1 MGNIIRSGREIKFSL
16 VDEIEAYS
24 TSLDC
29 VFRSNRMIKLSEIIK
44 IPIEIGDTVLGGKF
58 KNKRIVVKSIGK
70 NDKGDITINN
80 KPLLKYRLLTKDEGT
95 CGYGVDG
102 ILGDIPAGPHL
113 IKKRKKKKFIQT
125 DKGRIPLE
133 GKKTK
138 KKKKTKTKM
147 KTGKKWSGLGYDTYE
162 NKNGWSQKYKKSID
176 CNNPK
181 GFSQRAH
188 CQGKKKNEGKVT
200 NLELMKLYRKALN
213 QIPNSPAQKKTREK
227 IKQLRK
233 KLNMNE
239 ALGPSDDKRRVMMLK
254 LYGSNLVHNYK
265 RLLAGIENEK
275 KGVIKK
281 SWKDFKAMYNSIEK
295 KMEEII

>member
-1 MGNIIRSGREIKFSL
+1 MFVRFSGIAHIYIQETGFNTLPHEVMGNIIRSGREIKFSL
-16 VDEIEAYS
+16 VDEIVAYS

-80 KPLLKYRLLTKDEGT
+80 KPLLKFRLLTKDEGT

-113 IKKRKKKKFIQT
+113 IKKKKKKKFIQT
-125 DKGRIPLE
+125 DKGKIPLE
-133 GKKTK
+133 
-138 KKKKTKTKM
+138 
-147 KTGKKWSGLGYDTYE
+147 
-162 NKNGWSQKYKKSID
+162 NKWSQKYKKSID

-200 NLELMKLYRKALN
+200 NLELLKLYRKALN
-213 QIPNSPAQKKTREK
+213 QIPNSPNQKKTREK

-233 KLNMNE
+233 KLNMKE

-254 LYGSNLVHNYK
+254 LYGSNLVTNYK

-275 KGVIKK
+275 QGVIKK

>member
-1 MGNIIRSGREIKFSL
+1 MKTGFNTLPHEVMGNIIRSGREIKFSL
-16 VDEIEAYS
+16 VDEIVAYS

-80 KPLLKYRLLTKDEGT
+80 KPLLKFRLLTKDEGT

-113 IKKRKKKKFIQT
+113 IKKKKKKKFIQT
-125 DKGRIPLE
+125 DKGKIPLE
-133 GKKTK
+133 
-138 KKKKTKTKM
+138 
-147 KTGKKWSGLGYDTYE
+147 
-162 NKNGWSQKYKKSID
+162 NKWSQKYKKSID

-213 QIPNSPAQKKTREK
+213 QIPNSPNQKKTREK

-233 KLNMNE
+233 KLNMKE

-254 LYGSNLVHNYK
+254 LYGSNLVTNYK

-275 KGVIKK
+275 QGVIKK

>member
-1 MGNIIRSGREIKFSL
+1 MKTGFNTLPHEVMGNIIRSGREIKFSL
-16 VDEIEAYS
+16 VDEIVAYS

-113 IKKRKKKKFIQT
+113 IKKKKKKFIQT
-125 DKGRIPLE
+125 DKGKIPLE
-133 GKKTK
+133 
-138 KKKKTKTKM
+138 
-147 KTGKKWSGLGYDTYE
+147 
-162 NKNGWSQKYKKSID
+162 NKWSQKYKKSID

-200 NLELMKLYRKALN
+200 NLELLKLYRKALN
-213 QIPNSPAQKKTREK
+213 QIPNSPNQKKTREK

-233 KLNMNE
+233 KLNMKE

-254 LYGSNLVHNYK
+254 LYGSNLVTNYK

-275 KGVIKK
+275 QGVIKK

>member
-1 MGNIIRSGREIKFSL
+1 
-16 VDEIEAYS
+16 
-24 TSLDC
+24 
-29 VFRSNRMIKLSEIIK
+29 MIKLSEIIK

-80 KPLLKYRLLTKDEGT
+80 KPLLKFRLLTKDEGT

-113 IKKRKKKKFIQT
+113 IKKKKKKFIQT

-133 GKKTK
+133 GKKKK
-138 KKKKTKTKM
+138 KKKKTKMKM
-147 KTGKKWSGLGYDTYE
+147 GKKWSGLGYDTYE
-162 NKNGWSQKYKKSID
+162 NKIRSEANAVKGSKVSKFITGHNLTMKGKKYKEIEFETLGVDNSSKMVKLRILS
-176 CNNPK
+176 PK
-181 GFSQRAH
+181 NLFGMEIPVKFSTLRR
-188 CQGKKKNEGKVT
+188 GPFLKT
-200 NLELMKLYRKALN
+200 N
-213 QIPNSPAQKKTREK
+213 T
-227 IKQLRK
+227 K
-233 KLNMNE
+233 KLNMKE

-254 LYGSNLVHNYK
+254 LYGSNLVTNYK

-275 KGVIKK
+275 QGVIKK

-295 KMEEII
+295 KMQEII

>member
-1 MGNIIRSGREIKFSL
+1 
-16 VDEIEAYS
+16 
-24 TSLDC
+24 
-29 VFRSNRMIKLSEIIK
+29 MIKLSEIIK

-80 KPLLKYRLLTKDEGT
+80 KPLLKFRLLTKDEGT

-113 IKKRKKKKFIQT
+113 IKKKKKKFIQT

-133 GKKTK
+133 GKKKK
-138 KKKKTKTKM
+138 KKKKTKMKM
-147 KTGKKWSGLGYDTYE
+147 GKKWSGLGYDTY
-162 NKNGWSQKYKKSID
+162 
-176 CNNPK
+176 
-181 GFSQRAH
+181 
-188 CQGKKKNEGKVT
+188 EGKVT

-213 QIPNSPAQKKTREK
+213 QIPNSPAQKKTRDK

-233 KLNMNE
+233 KLNMKE

-254 LYGSNLVHNYK
+254 LYGSNLVTNYK

-275 KGVIKK
+275 QGVIKK

-295 KMEEII
+295 KMQEII

>member
-16 VDEIEAYS
+16 VDEIVAYS

-80 KPLLKYRLLTKDEGT
+80 KPLLKFRLLTKDEGT

-113 IKKRKKKKFIQT
+113 IKKKKKKKFIQT
-125 DKGRIPLE
+125 DKGKIPLE
-133 GKKTK
+133 
-138 KKKKTKTKM
+138 
-147 KTGKKWSGLGYDTYE
+147 
-162 NKNGWSQKYKKSID
+162 NKWSQKYKKSID

-200 NLELMKLYRKALN
+200 NLELLKLYRKALN
-213 QIPNSPAQKKTREK
+213 QIPNSPNQKKTREK

-233 KLNMNE
+233 KLNMKE

-254 LYGSNLVHNYK
+254 LYGSNLVTNYK

-275 KGVIKK
+275 QGVIKK

>member
-1 MGNIIRSGREIKFSL
+1 MKTGFNTLPHEVMGNIIRSGREIKFSL
-16 VDEIEAYS
+16 VDEIVAYS

-80 KPLLKYRLLTKDEGT
+80 KPLLKFRLLTKDEGT

-113 IKKRKKKKFIQT
+113 IKKKKKKKFIQT
-125 DKGRIPLE
+125 DKGKIPLE
-133 GKKTK
+133 
-138 KKKKTKTKM
+138 
-147 KTGKKWSGLGYDTYE
+147 
-162 NKNGWSQKYKKSID
+162 NKWSQKYKKSID

-200 NLELMKLYRKALN
+200 NLELLKLYRKALN
-213 QIPNSPAQKKTREK
+213 QIPNSPNQKKTREK

-233 KLNMNE
+233 KLNMKE

-254 LYGSNLVHNYK
+254 LYGSNLVTNYK

-275 KGVIKK
+275 QGVIKK

>member
-1 MGNIIRSGREIKFSL
+1 
-16 VDEIEAYS
+16 
-24 TSLDC
+24 
-29 VFRSNRMIKLSEIIK
+29 MIKLSEIIK

-80 KPLLKYRLLTKDEGT
+80 KPLLKFRLLTKDEGT

-113 IKKRKKKKFIQT
+113 IKKKKKKFIQT

-133 GKKTK
+133 GKKK
-138 KKKKTKTKM
+138 KKKK
-147 KTGKKWSGLGYDTYE
+147 Y
-162 NKNGWSQKYKKSID
+162 
-176 CNNPK
+176 
-181 GFSQRAH
+181 
-188 CQGKKKNEGKVT
+188 EGKVT

-213 QIPNSPAQKKTREK
+213 QIPNSPAQKKTRDK

-233 KLNMNE
+233 KLNIKE

-254 LYGSNLVHNYK
+254 LYGSNLVTNYK

-275 KGVIKK
+275 QGVIKK

-295 KMEEII
+295 KMQEII

>member
-1 MGNIIRSGREIKFSL
+1 LFVRFSGIAHIYIQETGFNTLPHEVMGNIIRSGREIKFSL
-16 VDEIEAYS
+16 VDEIVAYS

-80 KPLLKYRLLTKDEGT
+80 KPLLKFRLLTKDEGT

-113 IKKRKKKKFIQT
+113 IKKKKKKKFIQT
-125 DKGRIPLE
+125 DKGKIPLE
-133 GKKTK
+133 
-138 KKKKTKTKM
+138 
-147 KTGKKWSGLGYDTYE
+147 
-162 NKNGWSQKYKKSID
+162 NKWSQKYKKSID

-200 NLELMKLYRKALN
+200 NLELLKLYRKALN
-213 QIPNSPAQKKTREK
+213 QIPNSPNQKKTREK

-233 KLNMNE
+233 KLNMKE

-254 LYGSNLVHNYK
+254 LYGSNLVTNYK

-275 KGVIKK
+275 QGVIKK